1 MEQKKMETQ
10 GTALEVKM
18 SELIGE
24 YGITATTSALINLI
38 RRRGNWRQMDTLKS
52 VITENNL

>member
-1 MEQKKMETQ
+1 METQ

-52 VITENNL
+52 VIIENNL